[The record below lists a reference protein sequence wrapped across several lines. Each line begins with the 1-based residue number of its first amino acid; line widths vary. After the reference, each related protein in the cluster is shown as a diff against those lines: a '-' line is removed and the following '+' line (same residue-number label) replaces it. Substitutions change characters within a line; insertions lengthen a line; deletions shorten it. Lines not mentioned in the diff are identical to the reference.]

1 MNKADRHRRQYKGK
15 GYENVM
21 LHIQECQGSK
31 LCEGL
36 VTCSVVFPYV
46 VKERVP
52 HKGILS
58 KSIKNV
64 QKQEVAKA
72 ASFFLAVCRICA
84 YNKNKYGEIY
94 REGKD
99 EKMWGFHTVKVKENS
114 RRMFDLCMRRA
125 QSIGRADYVRTD
137 GRMDLAHTFRTD
149 MLHFLIYLAYSDG
162 TVNKEE
168 IKYINLLFGTQF
180 DEKMIRDYA
189 DRWGLRTESI
199 RDHAPR
205 SLNSFVRSN
214 IGAETG
220 EISDDY
226 YDLVQL
232 YVTTFNYIGN
242 DLIACNEEVA
252 ASEIQALS
260 SYIDLITEEID
271 RVRGDMEDY
280 KPTIA
285 FKPGSKV
292 KQEEKPDYSYWSDTL
307 ETRRTKITAP
317 EHPVEDTPAANVDRD
332 NYVDIAMPERFRTAD
347 TEQPFRMRTEQPEAQ
362 TLPDQS
368 ERKKE
373 FNTEIDI
380 QTLLKQLN
388 DLTGMQS
395 VKTEINNMINLLKI
409 CKIRQENGLQTPP
422 VTNHMVFLGNPGT
435 GKTTVARI
443 LAKIY
448 HGLGVLSKGHLVEVD
463 RSGLVAGYMGQTSEK
478 VTEVIEKAKGGI
490 LFIDEAYALAN
501 GQQGDFGQEAIDI
514 LNKAMEDNRDDLIV
528 IAAGYHDEMQDFLD
542 ANPGLRS
549 RFNRTIEFPNYN
561 AEELLEIMCNRA
573 KTLDYTLTED
583 AVNYV
588 RDTFTHILA
597 CPPENFGNAR
607 SVRNYLDRVIHNQAN
622 RLIAENNF
630 KEEDLTRLTLSDVQS
645 ETLE

>member
-1 MNKADRHRRQYKGK
+1 
-15 GYENVM
+15 
-21 LHIQECQGSK
+21 
-31 LCEGL
+31 
-36 VTCSVVFPYV
+36 
-46 VKERVP
+46 
-52 HKGILS
+52 
-58 KSIKNV
+58 
-64 QKQEVAKA
+64 
-72 ASFFLAVCRICA
+72 
-84 YNKNKYGEIY
+84 
-94 REGKD
+94 
-99 EKMWGFHTVKVKENS
+99 MWGFHTVKVKENS

-125 QSIGRADYVRTD
+125 QSIGRADYVRTE

-149 MLHFLIYLAYSDG
+149 LLHFLIYLAYSDG
-162 TVNKEE
+162 VINKEE
-168 IKYINLLFGTQF
+168 VKYINLLFGTQF

-220 EISDDY
+220 EISDGY

-252 ASEIQALS
+252 SSEIQALS
-260 SYIDLITEEID
+260 SYIELITQEIE

-292 KQEEKPDYSYWSDTL
+292 KQEELPDYSYWSDTL
-307 ETRRTKITAP
+307 ETQRTKISTP
-317 EHPVEDTPAANVDRD
+317 EHPSEDTRMVREDRRADAGVEETSRTPDAAE
-332 NYVDIAMPERFRTAD
+332 AGK
-347 TEQPFRMRTEQPEAQ
+347 PFRMRTEQPDAQ
-362 TLPDQS
+362 ALPDQK

-549 RFNRTIEFPNYN
+549 RFNRTIEFPNYD
-561 AEELLEIMCNRA
+561 ASELVEIMTNRA
-573 KTLDYTLTED
+573 KSLDYTLTDD
-583 AVNYV
+583 AVQYV
-588 RDTFTHILA
+588 QDTFTRILA

-630 KEEDLTRLTLSDVQS
+630 KEEDLTKLTLADVQS

>member
-1 MNKADRHRRQYKGK
+1 
-15 GYENVM
+15 
-21 LHIQECQGSK
+21 
-31 LCEGL
+31 
-36 VTCSVVFPYV
+36 
-46 VKERVP
+46 
-52 HKGILS
+52 
-58 KSIKNV
+58 
-64 QKQEVAKA
+64 
-72 ASFFLAVCRICA
+72 
-84 YNKNKYGEIY
+84 
-94 REGKD
+94 
-99 EKMWGFHTVKVKENS
+99 MWGFHTVKVKENS

-125 QSIGRADYVRTD
+125 QSIGRADYVRTG

-162 TVNKEE
+162 TMNKEE

-189 DRWGLRTESI
+189 NQWGLRSESI

-214 IGAETG
+214 IGGETG

-252 ASEIQALS
+252 NSEVQALS
-260 SYIDLITEEID
+260 SYIELITQEID
-271 RVRGDMEDY
+271 RVRGDMEEY

-292 KQEEKPDYSYWSDTL
+292 KQEETPDYSYWSDTL
-307 ETRRTKITAP
+307 ETRRTKISTP
-317 EHPVEDTPAANVDRD
+317 EHPVEDTTTAGENRYNRVDTA
-332 NYVDIAMPERFRTAD
+332 VPERFRKADTAD
-347 TEQPFRMRTEQPEAQ
+347 VEQPVAQ
-362 TLPDQS
+362 TLPDQK

-549 RFNRTIEFPNYN
+549 RFNRTIEFPNYD
-561 AEELLEIMCNRA
+561 AAELLEIMTNRA
-573 KTLDYTLTED
+573 KSLDYTLTDD
-583 AVNYV
+583 AVKYV
-588 RDTFTHILA
+588 QDTFTKILA

-630 KEEDLTRLTLSDVQS
+630 KEEDLTKLTLADVQS

>member
-1 MNKADRHRRQYKGK
+1 
-15 GYENVM
+15 
-21 LHIQECQGSK
+21 
-31 LCEGL
+31 
-36 VTCSVVFPYV
+36 
-46 VKERVP
+46 
-52 HKGILS
+52 
-58 KSIKNV
+58 
-64 QKQEVAKA
+64 
-72 ASFFLAVCRICA
+72 
-84 YNKNKYGEIY
+84 
-94 REGKD
+94 
-99 EKMWGFHTVKVKENS
+99 MWGFHTVKVKDNS

-149 MLHFLIYLAYSDG
+149 LLHFLIYLAYSDG
-162 TVNKEE
+162 SINKEE
-168 IKYINLLFGTQF
+168 VKYINLLFGTQF
-180 DEKMIRDYA
+180 DERMIRDYA

-220 EISDDY
+220 EISDGY

-260 SYIDLITEEID
+260 SYIELITQEIE
-271 RVRGDMEDY
+271 RVRDDMEEY

-292 KQEEKPDYSYWSDTL
+292 KQEERPDYSYWSDTF
-307 ETRRTKITAP
+307 ETRRTKISTP
-317 EHPVEDTPAANVDRD
+317 EHPAEDTSMEREDRRT
-332 NYVDIAMPERFRTAD
+332 ATETEETFRTPDAA
-347 TEQPFRMRTEQPEAQ
+347 EAGKSFHMRTEQPAAQ
-362 TLPDQS
+362 TLSDQK

-409 CKIRQENGLQTPP
+409 CKIREENGLQTPP

-514 LNKAMEDNRDDLIV
+514 LNKAMEDNREDLIV

-549 RFNRTIEFPNYN
+549 RFNRTIEFPNYDA
-561 AEELLEIMCNRA
+561 AELVEIMSNRA
-573 KTLDYTLTED
+573 KSLDYTLTDD
-583 AVNYV
+583 AVQYV
-588 RDTFTHILA
+588 QDTFTRILA

-630 KEEDLTRLTLSDVQS
+630 KEEDLTKLTLADVQS
-645 ETLE
+645 EKLE

>member
-1 MNKADRHRRQYKGK
+1 
-15 GYENVM
+15 M
-21 LHIQECQGSK
+21 L
-31 LCEGL
+31 
-36 VTCSVVFPYV
+36 
-46 VKERVP
+46 
-52 HKGILS
+52 
-58 KSIKNV
+58 
-64 QKQEVAKA
+64 
-72 ASFFLAVCRICA
+72 
-84 YNKNKYGEIY
+84 
-94 REGKD
+94 
-99 EKMWGFHTVKVKENS
+99 GFHTVKVKENS

-149 MLHFLIYLAYSDG
+149 MLHFLIYLVYSDG
-162 TVNKEE
+162 KVNKEE

-180 DEKMIRDYA
+180 DEKMLRDYA
-189 DRWGLRTESI
+189 DRWGLRSESI

-214 IGAETG
+214 IGGETG

-242 DLIACNEEVA
+242 DLIACNEEVTN
-252 ASEIQALS
+252 SEVQALS
-260 SYIDLITEEID
+260 SYIELITQEID
-271 RVRGDMEDY
+271 RVRGDMEEY
-280 KPTIA
+280 KPTIE

-292 KQEEKPDYSYWSDTL
+292 KQEETPDYSYWTDSL
-307 ETRRTKITAP
+307 QPSRTKLSAP
-317 EHPVEDTPAANVDRD
+317 KHSQEDIPAVREDRD
-332 NYVDIAMPERFRTAD
+332 NHADMRTSENVWTAD
-347 TEQPFRMRTEQPEAQ
+347 TTDVGKPFRMREEQSAAQ
-362 TLPDQS
+362 TLQDQK

-373 FNTEIDI
+373 FNTEMDI
-380 QTLLKQLN
+380 QTLLQQLN

-549 RFNRTIEFPNYN
+549 RFNRTIEFPNYD
-561 AEELLEIMCNRA
+561 AAELLEIMTNRA
-573 KTLDYTLTED
+573 KSLDYTLTGD
-583 AVNYV
+583 AVQYV
-588 RDTFTHILA
+588 LDTFTRILA

-630 KEEDLTRLTLSDVQS
+630 KEEDLTRLTLADVQS

>member
-1 MNKADRHRRQYKGK
+1 
-15 GYENVM
+15 M
-21 LHIQECQGSK
+21 L
-31 LCEGL
+31 
-36 VTCSVVFPYV
+36 
-46 VKERVP
+46 
-52 HKGILS
+52 
-58 KSIKNV
+58 
-64 QKQEVAKA
+64 
-72 ASFFLAVCRICA
+72 
-84 YNKNKYGEIY
+84 
-94 REGKD
+94 
-99 EKMWGFHTVKVKENS
+99 GFHTVKVKENS

-149 MLHFLIYLAYSDG
+149 MLHFLIYLVYSDG
-162 TVNKEE
+162 KVNKEE

-180 DEKMIRDYA
+180 DEKMLRDYA
-189 DRWGLRTESI
+189 DRWGLRSESI

-214 IGAETG
+214 IGGETG

-242 DLIACNEEVA
+242 DLIACNEEVTN
-252 ASEIQALS
+252 SEVQALS
-260 SYIDLITEEID
+260 SYIELITQEID
-271 RVRGDMEDY
+271 RVRGDMEEY
-280 KPTIA
+280 KPTIE
-285 FKPGSKV
+285 FKSGSKV
-292 KQEEKPDYSYWSDTL
+292 KQEETPDYSYWTDSL
-307 ETRRTKITAP
+307 QPSRTKLSAP
-317 EHPVEDTPAANVDRD
+317 KHSQEDIPAVREDRD
-332 NYVDIAMPERFRTAD
+332 NHADMRTSENVWTAD
-347 TEQPFRMRTEQPEAQ
+347 TTDVGKPFRMRTEQPAAQ
-362 TLPDQS
+362 TLPDQKD
-368 ERKKE
+368 RKKE
-373 FNTEIDI
+373 FNTEMDI
-380 QTLLKQLN
+380 QTLLQQLN

-549 RFNRTIEFPNYN
+549 RFNRTIEFPNYD
-561 AEELLEIMCNRA
+561 AAELLEIMTNRA
-573 KTLDYTLTED
+573 KSLDYTLTGD
-583 AVNYV
+583 AVQYV
-588 RDTFTHILA
+588 LDTFTRILA

-630 KEEDLTRLTLSDVQS
+630 KEEDLTRLTLADVQS

>member
-1 MNKADRHRRQYKGK
+1 
-15 GYENVM
+15 
-21 LHIQECQGSK
+21 
-31 LCEGL
+31 
-36 VTCSVVFPYV
+36 
-46 VKERVP
+46 
-52 HKGILS
+52 
-58 KSIKNV
+58 
-64 QKQEVAKA
+64 
-72 ASFFLAVCRICA
+72 
-84 YNKNKYGEIY
+84 
-94 REGKD
+94 
-99 EKMWGFHTVKVKENS
+99 MWGFHTVKVKENS

-149 MLHFLIYLAYSDG
+149 ILHFLIYLAYSDG

-189 DRWGLRTESI
+189 DHWGLRSESI

-214 IGAETG
+214 IGGETG

-252 ASEIQALS
+252 NCEVQALS
-260 SYIDLITEEID
+260 SYIELITQEID
-271 RVRGDMEDY
+271 RVRGDMEEY

-292 KQEEKPDYSYWSDTL
+292 KQEETPDYSYWSDTL
-307 ETRRTKITAP
+307 ETRRTKISTP
-317 EHPVEDTPAANVDRD
+317 EHPVEDTPSASENRD
-332 NYVDIAMPERFRTAD
+332 NRVDTAAPERSRTAD
-347 TEQPFRMRTEQPEAQ
+347 TADVEQSFRRAEQPAAQ
-362 TLPDQS
+362 TLPDQK

-373 FNTEIDI
+373 FNTEMDI

-528 IAAGYHDEMQDFLD
+528 IAAGYHNEMQDFLD

-549 RFNRTIEFPNYN
+549 RFNRTIEFPNYD
-561 AEELLEIMCNRA
+561 AAELLEIMTNRA
-573 KTLDYTLTED
+573 KSLDYTLTDD
-583 AVNYV
+583 AVQYV
-588 RDTFTHILA
+588 QDTFTRILA

-630 KEEDLTRLTLSDVQS
+630 KEEDLTKLTLADVQS

>member
-1 MNKADRHRRQYKGK
+1 
-15 GYENVM
+15 
-21 LHIQECQGSK
+21 
-31 LCEGL
+31 
-36 VTCSVVFPYV
+36 
-46 VKERVP
+46 
-52 HKGILS
+52 
-58 KSIKNV
+58 
-64 QKQEVAKA
+64 
-72 ASFFLAVCRICA
+72 
-84 YNKNKYGEIY
+84 
-94 REGKD
+94 
-99 EKMWGFHTVKVKENS
+99 MWGFHTVKVKDNS

-149 MLHFLIYLAYSDG
+149 LLHFLIYLAYSDG
-162 TVNKEE
+162 SINKEE
-168 IKYINLLFGTQF
+168 VKYINLLFGTQF
-180 DEKMIRDYA
+180 DERMIRDYA

-220 EISDDY
+220 EISDGY

-260 SYIDLITEEID
+260 SYIELITQEIE
-271 RVRGDMEDY
+271 RVRDDMEEY

-292 KQEEKPDYSYWSDTL
+292 KQEERPDYSYWSDTF
-307 ETRRTKITAP
+307 ETRRTKISTP
-317 EHPVEDTPAANVDRD
+317 EHPAEDTSMEREDRRT
-332 NYVDIAMPERFRTAD
+332 ATETEETFRTPDAA
-347 TEQPFRMRTEQPEAQ
+347 EAGKSFRMRTEQPAAQ
-362 TLPDQS
+362 TLSDQK

-409 CKIRQENGLQTPP
+409 CKIREENGLQTPP

-514 LNKAMEDNRDDLIV
+514 LNKAMEDNREDLIV

-549 RFNRTIEFPNYN
+549 RFNRTIEFPNYDA
-561 AEELLEIMCNRA
+561 AELVEIMSNRA
-573 KTLDYTLTED
+573 KSLDYTLTDD
-583 AVNYV
+583 AVQYV
-588 RDTFTHILA
+588 QDTFTRILA

-630 KEEDLTRLTLSDVQS
+630 KEEDLKKLTLADVQS
-645 ETLE
+645 EKLE

>member
-1 MNKADRHRRQYKGK
+1 
-15 GYENVM
+15 
-21 LHIQECQGSK
+21 
-31 LCEGL
+31 
-36 VTCSVVFPYV
+36 
-46 VKERVP
+46 
-52 HKGILS
+52 
-58 KSIKNV
+58 
-64 QKQEVAKA
+64 
-72 ASFFLAVCRICA
+72 
-84 YNKNKYGEIY
+84 
-94 REGKD
+94 
-99 EKMWGFHTVKVKENS
+99 MWSFHTVKVKENS

-162 TVNKEE
+162 SVNKEE

-189 DRWGLRTESI
+189 DRWGLRSESI

-220 EISDDY
+220 EISDGY
-226 YDLVQL
+226 YDLLQL

-252 ASEIQALS
+252 SSEVQALS
-260 SYIDLITEEID
+260 SYIELITEEIN

-292 KQEEKPDYSYWSDTL
+292 KQEDKPDYSYWSDTL
-307 ETRRTKITAP
+307 EMRRTKISTP
-317 EHPVEDTPAANVDRD
+317 EHPAEDTPTASENRD
-332 NYVDIAMPERFRTAD
+332 NHVDTATSDNFRTAD
-347 TEQPFRMRTEQPEAQ
+347 TEEAGKPFRMRVEQPDAQ
-362 TLPDQS
+362 TLPDQK

-373 FNTEIDI
+373 FNTEMDI
-380 QTLLKQLN
+380 QALLKQLN
-388 DLTGMQS
+388 ELTGMQS

-561 AEELLEIMCNRA
+561 ADELLEIMCNRA
-573 KTLDYTLTED
+573 KTLDYTLTVD

-588 RDTFTHILA
+588 RDIFTHILA
-597 CPPENFGNAR
+597 YPPENFGNAR

-630 KEEDLTRLTLSDVQS
+630 KEEDLTRLTLADVQS

>member
-1 MNKADRHRRQYKGK
+1 
-15 GYENVM
+15 
-21 LHIQECQGSK
+21 
-31 LCEGL
+31 
-36 VTCSVVFPYV
+36 
-46 VKERVP
+46 
-52 HKGILS
+52 
-58 KSIKNV
+58 
-64 QKQEVAKA
+64 
-72 ASFFLAVCRICA
+72 
-84 YNKNKYGEIY
+84 
-94 REGKD
+94 
-99 EKMWGFHTVKVKENS
+99 MWGFHTVKVKDNS

-149 MLHFLIYLAYSDG
+149 LLHFLIYLAYSDG
-162 TVNKEE
+162 SINKEE
-168 IKYINLLFGTQF
+168 VKYINLLFGTQF
-180 DEKMIRDYA
+180 DERMIRDYA

-220 EISDDY
+220 EILDGY

-260 SYIDLITEEID
+260 SYIELITQEIE
-271 RVRGDMEDY
+271 RVRDDMEEY

-292 KQEEKPDYSYWSDTL
+292 KQEERPDYSYWSDTF
-307 ETRRTKITAP
+307 ETRRTKISTP
-317 EHPVEDTPAANVDRD
+317 EHPAEDTSMEREDRRT
-332 NYVDIAMPERFRTAD
+332 ATETEETFRTPDAA
-347 TEQPFRMRTEQPEAQ
+347 EAGKSFRMRTEQPAAQ
-362 TLPDQS
+362 TLSDQK

-380 QTLLKQLN
+380 QTLLTQLN

-409 CKIRQENGLQTPP
+409 CKIREENGLQTPP

-514 LNKAMEDNRDDLIV
+514 LNKAMEDNREDLIV

-549 RFNRTIEFPNYN
+549 RFNRTIEFPNYDA
-561 AEELLEIMCNRA
+561 AELVEIMSNRA
-573 KTLDYTLTED
+573 KSLDYTLTDD
-583 AVNYV
+583 AVQYV
-588 RDTFTHILA
+588 QDTFTRILA

-630 KEEDLTRLTLSDVQS
+630 KEEDLTKLTLADVQS
-645 ETLE
+645 EKLE

>member
-1 MNKADRHRRQYKGK
+1 
-15 GYENVM
+15 
-21 LHIQECQGSK
+21 
-31 LCEGL
+31 
-36 VTCSVVFPYV
+36 
-46 VKERVP
+46 
-52 HKGILS
+52 
-58 KSIKNV
+58 
-64 QKQEVAKA
+64 
-72 ASFFLAVCRICA
+72 
-84 YNKNKYGEIY
+84 
-94 REGKD
+94 
-99 EKMWGFHTVKVKENS
+99 MWGFHTVKVKDNS

-149 MLHFLIYLAYSDG
+149 LLHFLIYLAYSDG
-162 TVNKEE
+162 SINKEE
-168 IKYINLLFGTQF
+168 VKYINLLFGTQF
-180 DEKMIRDYA
+180 DERMIRDYA

-205 SLNSFVRSN
+205 SLYSFVRSN

-220 EISDDY
+220 EISDGY

-260 SYIDLITEEID
+260 SYIELITQEIE
-271 RVRGDMEDY
+271 RVRDDMEEY

-292 KQEEKPDYSYWSDTL
+292 KQEERPDYSYWSDTF
-307 ETRRTKITAP
+307 ETRRTKISTP
-317 EHPVEDTPAANVDRD
+317 EHPAEDTSMEREDRRT
-332 NYVDIAMPERFRTAD
+332 ATETEETFRTPDAA
-347 TEQPFRMRTEQPEAQ
+347 EAGKSFRMRTEQPAAQ
-362 TLPDQS
+362 TLSDQK

-409 CKIRQENGLQTPP
+409 CKIREENGLQTPP

-514 LNKAMEDNRDDLIV
+514 LNKAMEDNREDLIV

-549 RFNRTIEFPNYN
+549 RFNRTIEFPNYDA
-561 AEELLEIMCNRA
+561 AELVEIMSNRA
-573 KTLDYTLTED
+573 KSLDYTLTDD
-583 AVNYV
+583 AVQYV
-588 RDTFTHILA
+588 QDTFTRILA

-630 KEEDLTRLTLSDVQS
+630 KEEDLTKLTLADVQS
-645 ETLE
+645 EKLE

>member
-1 MNKADRHRRQYKGK
+1 
-15 GYENVM
+15 
-21 LHIQECQGSK
+21 
-31 LCEGL
+31 
-36 VTCSVVFPYV
+36 
-46 VKERVP
+46 
-52 HKGILS
+52 
-58 KSIKNV
+58 
-64 QKQEVAKA
+64 
-72 ASFFLAVCRICA
+72 
-84 YNKNKYGEIY
+84 
-94 REGKD
+94 
-99 EKMWGFHTVKVKENS
+99 MWGFHTVKVKDNS

-149 MLHFLIYLAYSDG
+149 LLHFLIYLAYSDG
-162 TVNKEE
+162 SINKEE
-168 IKYINLLFGTQF
+168 VKYINLLFGTQF
-180 DEKMIRDYA
+180 DERMIRDYA

-220 EISDDY
+220 EISDGY

-242 DLIACNEEVA
+242 DLIACNEEVV

-260 SYIDLITEEID
+260 SYIELITQEIE
-271 RVRGDMEDY
+271 RVRGDMEEY

-292 KQEEKPDYSYWSDTL
+292 KQEERPDYSYWSDTF
-307 ETRRTKITAP
+307 ETRRTKISIP
-317 EHPVEDTPAANVDRD
+317 EHPAEDTSMEREDRR
-332 NYVDIAMPERFRTAD
+332 ATTETEETFRTPDAA
-347 TEQPFRMRTEQPEAQ
+347 EAGKSFRMRTEQPAAQ
-362 TLPDQS
+362 TLSDQK

-380 QTLLKQLN
+380 QTLLTQLN

-409 CKIRQENGLQTPP
+409 CKIREENGLQTPP

-514 LNKAMEDNRDDLIV
+514 LNKAMEDNREDLIV

-549 RFNRTIEFPNYN
+549 RFNRTIEFPNYDA
-561 AEELLEIMCNRA
+561 AELVEIMSNRA
-573 KTLDYTLTED
+573 KSLDYTLTDD
-583 AVNYV
+583 AVQYV
-588 RDTFTHILA
+588 QDTFTRILA

-630 KEEDLTRLTLSDVQS
+630 KEEDLTKLTLADVQS
-645 ETLE
+645 EKLE

>member
-1 MNKADRHRRQYKGK
+1 
-15 GYENVM
+15 
-21 LHIQECQGSK
+21 
-31 LCEGL
+31 
-36 VTCSVVFPYV
+36 
-46 VKERVP
+46 
-52 HKGILS
+52 
-58 KSIKNV
+58 
-64 QKQEVAKA
+64 
-72 ASFFLAVCRICA
+72 
-84 YNKNKYGEIY
+84 
-94 REGKD
+94 
-99 EKMWGFHTVKVKENS
+99 MWGFHTVKVKDNS

-149 MLHFLIYLAYSDG
+149 LLHFLIYLAYSDG
-162 TVNKEE
+162 SINKEE
-168 IKYINLLFGTQF
+168 VKYINLLFGTQF
-180 DEKMIRDYA
+180 DERMIRDYA

-220 EISDDY
+220 EISDGY

-260 SYIDLITEEID
+260 SYIELITQEIE
-271 RVRGDMEDY
+271 RVRDDMEEY

-292 KQEEKPDYSYWSDTL
+292 KQEERPDYSYWSDTF
-307 ETRRTKITAP
+307 ETRRTKISTP
-317 EHPVEDTPAANVDRD
+317 EHPAEDISMEREDRRAAT
-332 NYVDIAMPERFRTAD
+332 ETEETFRTPDAA
-347 TEQPFRMRTEQPEAQ
+347 EAGKSFRMRTEQPDAQ
-362 TLPDQS
+362 TLSDQK

-409 CKIRQENGLQTPP
+409 CKIREENGLQTPP

-514 LNKAMEDNRDDLIV
+514 LNKAMEDNREDLIV

-549 RFNRTIEFPNYN
+549 RFNRTIEFPNYDA
-561 AEELLEIMCNRA
+561 AELVEIMSNRA
-573 KTLDYTLTED
+573 KSLDYTLTDD
-583 AVNYV
+583 AVQYV
-588 RDTFTHILA
+588 QDTFTRILA

-630 KEEDLTRLTLSDVQS
+630 KEEDLTKLTLADVQS
-645 ETLE
+645 EKLE

>member
-1 MNKADRHRRQYKGK
+1 
-15 GYENVM
+15 
-21 LHIQECQGSK
+21 
-31 LCEGL
+31 
-36 VTCSVVFPYV
+36 
-46 VKERVP
+46 
-52 HKGILS
+52 
-58 KSIKNV
+58 
-64 QKQEVAKA
+64 
-72 ASFFLAVCRICA
+72 
-84 YNKNKYGEIY
+84 
-94 REGKD
+94 
-99 EKMWGFHTVKVKENS
+99 MWGFHTVKVKENS

-189 DRWGLRTESI
+189 DRWGLRSESI

-214 IGAETG
+214 IGGETG

-252 ASEIQALS
+252 NCEVQALS
-260 SYIDLITEEID
+260 SYIELITQEID
-271 RVRGDMEDY
+271 RVRGDMEEY

-292 KQEEKPDYSYWSDTL
+292 KQEETPDYSYWSDTL
-307 ETRRTKITAP
+307 ETRRTKISTP
-317 EHPVEDTPAANVDRD
+317 EHPVEDTPSASENRD
-332 NYVDIAMPERFRTAD
+332 NRVDTAAPERSRTAD
-347 TEQPFRMRTEQPEAQ
+347 TADVEQSFRRAEQSAAQ
-362 TLPDQS
+362 TLPDQK

-373 FNTEIDI
+373 FNTEMDI

-549 RFNRTIEFPNYN
+549 RFNRTIEFPNYD
-561 AEELLEIMCNRA
+561 AAELLEIMANRA
-573 KTLDYTLTED
+573 KSLDYTLTDD
-583 AVNYV
+583 AVQYV
-588 RDTFTHILA
+588 QDTFTRILA

-630 KEEDLTRLTLSDVQS
+630 KEEDLTKLTLADVQS

>member
-1 MNKADRHRRQYKGK
+1 
-15 GYENVM
+15 
-21 LHIQECQGSK
+21 
-31 LCEGL
+31 
-36 VTCSVVFPYV
+36 
-46 VKERVP
+46 
-52 HKGILS
+52 
-58 KSIKNV
+58 
-64 QKQEVAKA
+64 
-72 ASFFLAVCRICA
+72 
-84 YNKNKYGEIY
+84 
-94 REGKD
+94 
-99 EKMWGFHTVKVKENS
+99 MWGFHTVKVKDNS

-149 MLHFLIYLAYSDG
+149 LLHFLIYLAYSDG
-162 TVNKEE
+162 SINKEE
-168 IKYINLLFGTQF
+168 VKYINLLFGTQF
-180 DEKMIRDYA
+180 DERMIRDYA

-220 EISDDY
+220 EISDGY

-260 SYIDLITEEID
+260 SYIELITQEIE
-271 RVRGDMEDY
+271 RVRDDMEEY

-292 KQEEKPDYSYWSDTL
+292 KQEERPDYSYWSDTF
-307 ETRRTKITAP
+307 ETRRTKISTP
-317 EHPVEDTPAANVDRD
+317 EHPAEDTSMEDRRAAT
-332 NYVDIAMPERFRTAD
+332 ETEETFRTPDAA
-347 TEQPFRMRTEQPEAQ
+347 EAGKSFRMRTEQPAAQ
-362 TLPDQS
+362 TLSDQK

-409 CKIRQENGLQTPP
+409 CKIREENGLQTPP

-514 LNKAMEDNRDDLIV
+514 LNKAMEDNREDLIV

-549 RFNRTIEFPNYN
+549 RFNRTIEFPNYDA
-561 AEELLEIMCNRA
+561 AELVEIMSNRA
-573 KTLDYTLTED
+573 KSLDYTLTDD
-583 AVNYV
+583 AVQYV
-588 RDTFTHILA
+588 QDTFTRILA

-630 KEEDLTRLTLSDVQS
+630 KEEDLTKLTLADVQS
-645 ETLE
+645 EKLE

>member
-1 MNKADRHRRQYKGK
+1 
-15 GYENVM
+15 
-21 LHIQECQGSK
+21 
-31 LCEGL
+31 
-36 VTCSVVFPYV
+36 
-46 VKERVP
+46 
-52 HKGILS
+52 
-58 KSIKNV
+58 
-64 QKQEVAKA
+64 
-72 ASFFLAVCRICA
+72 
-84 YNKNKYGEIY
+84 
-94 REGKD
+94 
-99 EKMWGFHTVKVKENS
+99 MWGFHTVKVKDNS

-149 MLHFLIYLAYSDG
+149 LLHFLIYLAYSDG
-162 TVNKEE
+162 SINKEE
-168 IKYINLLFGTQF
+168 VKYINLLFGTQF
-180 DEKMIRDYA
+180 DERMIRDYA

-220 EISDDY
+220 EISDGY

-260 SYIDLITEEID
+260 SYIELITQEIE
-271 RVRGDMEDY
+271 RVRDDMEEY

-292 KQEEKPDYSYWSDTL
+292 KQEERPDYSYWSDTF
-307 ETRRTKITAP
+307 ETRRTKISTP
-317 EHPVEDTPAANVDRD
+317 EHPAEDTSMEREDRRAAT
-332 NYVDIAMPERFRTAD
+332 ETEETFRTSDAA
-347 TEQPFRMRTEQPEAQ
+347 EAGKSFRMRTEQPAVQ
-362 TLPDQS
+362 TLSDQK

-409 CKIRQENGLQTPP
+409 CKIREENGLQTPP

-514 LNKAMEDNRDDLIV
+514 LNKAMEDNREDLIV

-549 RFNRTIEFPNYN
+549 RFNRTIEFPNYD
-561 AEELLEIMCNRA
+561 ATELVEIMSNRA
-573 KTLDYTLTED
+573 KSLDYTLTDD
-583 AVNYV
+583 AVQYV
-588 RDTFTHILA
+588 QDTFTRILA

-630 KEEDLTRLTLSDVQS
+630 KEEDLTKLTLADVQS
-645 ETLE
+645 EKLE

>member
-1 MNKADRHRRQYKGK
+1 
-15 GYENVM
+15 
-21 LHIQECQGSK
+21 
-31 LCEGL
+31 
-36 VTCSVVFPYV
+36 
-46 VKERVP
+46 
-52 HKGILS
+52 
-58 KSIKNV
+58 
-64 QKQEVAKA
+64 
-72 ASFFLAVCRICA
+72 
-84 YNKNKYGEIY
+84 
-94 REGKD
+94 
-99 EKMWGFHTVKVKENS
+99 MWGFHTVKVKENS

-125 QSIGRADYVRTD
+125 QSIGRADYVRTG
-137 GRMDLAHTFRTD
+137 GRMDLTHTFRTD

-162 TVNKEE
+162 TINKEE

-189 DRWGLRTESI
+189 DRWGLRSESI

-214 IGAETG
+214 IGGETG

-252 ASEIQALS
+252 NSEVQALS
-260 SYIDLITEEID
+260 SYIELITQEID
-271 RVRGDMEDY
+271 RVRGDMQEY

-292 KQEEKPDYSYWSDTL
+292 KQEETPDYSYWSDML
-307 ETRRTKITAP
+307 EKQRTKISTP
-317 EHPVEDTPAANVDRD
+317 DHPADDESMVREDRDRD
-332 NYVDIAMPERFRTAD
+332 NRGKTDESENARTSDTAD
-347 TEQPFRMRTEQPEAQ
+347 VEQSFRRAEQPAAQ
-362 TLPDQS
+362 TLPDQK

-549 RFNRTIEFPNYN
+549 RFNRTIEFPNYD
-561 AEELLEIMCNRA
+561 AAELLEIMTNRA
-573 KTLDYTLTED
+573 KSLDYTLTDD
-583 AVNYV
+583 AVQYV
-588 RDTFTHILA
+588 QDTFTKILA

-630 KEEDLTRLTLSDVQS
+630 KEEDLTKLTLADVQS

>member
-1 MNKADRHRRQYKGK
+1 
-15 GYENVM
+15 
-21 LHIQECQGSK
+21 
-31 LCEGL
+31 
-36 VTCSVVFPYV
+36 
-46 VKERVP
+46 
-52 HKGILS
+52 
-58 KSIKNV
+58 
-64 QKQEVAKA
+64 
-72 ASFFLAVCRICA
+72 
-84 YNKNKYGEIY
+84 
-94 REGKD
+94 
-99 EKMWGFHTVKVKENS
+99 MWGFHTVKVKDNS

-149 MLHFLIYLAYSDG
+149 LLHFLIYLAYSDG
-162 TVNKEE
+162 SINKEE
-168 IKYINLLFGTQF
+168 VKYINLLFGTQF
-180 DEKMIRDYA
+180 DERMIRDYA

-220 EISDDY
+220 EISDGY

-260 SYIDLITEEID
+260 SYIELITQEIE
-271 RVRGDMEDY
+271 RVRDDMEEY

-285 FKPGSKV
+285 FKSGSKV
-292 KQEEKPDYSYWSDTL
+292 KQEERPDYSYWSDTF
-307 ETRRTKITAP
+307 ETRRTKISTP
-317 EHPVEDTPAANVDRD
+317 EHPAEDTSMEREDRR
-332 NYVDIAMPERFRTAD
+332 VATETEETFRTPDAA
-347 TEQPFRMRTEQPEAQ
+347 EAGKPFRMRTEQPAVQ
-362 TLPDQS
+362 TLSDQK

-409 CKIRQENGLQTPP
+409 CKIREENGLQTPP

-514 LNKAMEDNRDDLIV
+514 LNKAMEDNREDLIV

-549 RFNRTIEFPNYN
+549 RFNRTIEFPNYDA
-561 AEELLEIMCNRA
+561 AELVEIMSNRA
-573 KTLDYTLTED
+573 KSLDYTLTDD
-583 AVNYV
+583 AVQYV
-588 RDTFTHILA
+588 QDTFTRILA

-630 KEEDLTRLTLSDVQS
+630 KEEDLTKLTLADVQS
-645 ETLE
+645 EKLE

>member
-1 MNKADRHRRQYKGK
+1 
-15 GYENVM
+15 
-21 LHIQECQGSK
+21 
-31 LCEGL
+31 
-36 VTCSVVFPYV
+36 
-46 VKERVP
+46 
-52 HKGILS
+52 
-58 KSIKNV
+58 
-64 QKQEVAKA
+64 
-72 ASFFLAVCRICA
+72 
-84 YNKNKYGEIY
+84 
-94 REGKD
+94 
-99 EKMWGFHTVKVKENS
+99 MWGFHTVKVKENS

-125 QSIGRADYVRTD
+125 QSIGHVDYVRTD

-162 TVNKEE
+162 SVNKEE

-189 DRWGLRTESI
+189 DRWGLRSESI

-205 SLNSFVRSN
+205 SLSSFVHSN
-214 IGAETG
+214 IGGETG
-220 EISDDY
+220 EFSDSY

-252 ASEIQALS
+252 SSEIQALS
-260 SYIDLITEEID
+260 SYIELITEEIN

-280 KPTIA
+280 KPTIE

-292 KQEEKPDYSYWSDTL
+292 KQEDKPDYSYWSDTL
-307 ETRRTKITAP
+307 ETRRTKISTP
-317 EHPVEDTPAANVDRD
+317 DHPVEAAPIAREDRD
-332 NYVDIAMPERFRTAD
+332 NRAETATPERKQTADMAD
-347 TEQPFRMRTEQPEAQ
+347 TEQSFRMRTEPSAAQP
-362 TLPDQS
+362 LPEQK

-409 CKIRQENGLQTPP
+409 CRIRQENGLQTPP

-549 RFNRTIEFPNYN
+549 RFNRMIEFPNYS
-561 AEELLEIMCNRA
+561 ADELVEIMCNRA
-573 KTLDYTLTED
+573 KTLDYTLTDD
-583 AVNYV
+583 AVTYV
-588 RDTFTHILA
+588 QQLFAKTLA
-597 CPPENFGNAR
+597 FPPENFGNAR
-607 SVRNYLDRVIHNQAN
+607 SVRNYLDRIIHNQAN

-630 KEEDLTRLTLSDVQS
+630 KEEDLTRLTLADVQS
-645 ETLE
+645 EKLE

>member
-1 MNKADRHRRQYKGK
+1 
-15 GYENVM
+15 
-21 LHIQECQGSK
+21 
-31 LCEGL
+31 
-36 VTCSVVFPYV
+36 
-46 VKERVP
+46 
-52 HKGILS
+52 
-58 KSIKNV
+58 
-64 QKQEVAKA
+64 
-72 ASFFLAVCRICA
+72 
-84 YNKNKYGEIY
+84 
-94 REGKD
+94 
-99 EKMWGFHTVKVKENS
+99 MWGFHTVKVKENS

-189 DRWGLRTESI
+189 DRWGLRSESI

-214 IGAETG
+214 IGGETG

-252 ASEIQALS
+252 NCEVQALS
-260 SYIDLITEEID
+260 SYIELITQEID
-271 RVRGDMEDY
+271 RVRGDMEEY

-292 KQEEKPDYSYWSDTL
+292 KQEETPDYSYWSDTL
-307 ETRRTKITAP
+307 ETRRTKISTP
-317 EHPVEDTPAANVDRD
+317 EHPVEDTPSASENRD
-332 NYVDIAMPERFRTAD
+332 NRVDTAAPERSRTAD
-347 TEQPFRMRTEQPEAQ
+347 TADVEQSFRRAEQPAAQ
-362 TLPDQS
+362 TLPDQK

-373 FNTEIDI
+373 FNTEMDI

-549 RFNRTIEFPNYN
+549 RFNRTIEFPNYD
-561 AEELLEIMCNRA
+561 AAELLEIMTNRA
-573 KTLDYTLTED
+573 KSLDYTLTDD
-583 AVNYV
+583 AVQYV
-588 RDTFTHILA
+588 QDTFTRILA

-630 KEEDLTRLTLSDVQS
+630 KEEDLTKLTLADVQS

>member
-1 MNKADRHRRQYKGK
+1 
-15 GYENVM
+15 
-21 LHIQECQGSK
+21 
-31 LCEGL
+31 
-36 VTCSVVFPYV
+36 
-46 VKERVP
+46 
-52 HKGILS
+52 
-58 KSIKNV
+58 
-64 QKQEVAKA
+64 
-72 ASFFLAVCRICA
+72 
-84 YNKNKYGEIY
+84 
-94 REGKD
+94 
-99 EKMWGFHTVKVKENS
+99 MWGFHTVKVKDNS

-149 MLHFLIYLAYSDG
+149 LLHFLIYLAYSDG
-162 TVNKEE
+162 SINKEE
-168 IKYINLLFGTQF
+168 VKYINLLFGTQF
-180 DEKMIRDYA
+180 DERMIRDYA

-220 EISDDY
+220 EISDGY

-260 SYIDLITEEID
+260 SYIELITQEIE
-271 RVRGDMEDY
+271 RVRDDMEEY

-292 KQEEKPDYSYWSDTL
+292 KQEERPDYSYWSDTF
-307 ETRRTKITAP
+307 ETRRTKISTP
-317 EHPVEDTPAANVDRD
+317 EHPAEDTSMEREDRRT
-332 NYVDIAMPERFRTAD
+332 ATETEETFRTQDAA
-347 TEQPFRMRTEQPEAQ
+347 EAGKSFRMRTEQPAAQ
-362 TLPDQS
+362 TLSDQK

-409 CKIRQENGLQTPP
+409 CKIREENGLQTPP

-514 LNKAMEDNRDDLIV
+514 LNKAMEDNREDLIV

-549 RFNRTIEFPNYN
+549 RFNRTIEFPNYDA
-561 AEELLEIMCNRA
+561 AELVEIMSNRA
-573 KTLDYTLTED
+573 KSLDYTLTDD
-583 AVNYV
+583 AVQYV
-588 RDTFTHILA
+588 QDTFTRILA

-630 KEEDLTRLTLSDVQS
+630 KEEDLTKLTLADVQS
-645 ETLE
+645 EKLE

>member
-1 MNKADRHRRQYKGK
+1 
-15 GYENVM
+15 
-21 LHIQECQGSK
+21 
-31 LCEGL
+31 
-36 VTCSVVFPYV
+36 
-46 VKERVP
+46 
-52 HKGILS
+52 
-58 KSIKNV
+58 
-64 QKQEVAKA
+64 
-72 ASFFLAVCRICA
+72 
-84 YNKNKYGEIY
+84 
-94 REGKD
+94 
-99 EKMWGFHTVKVKENS
+99 MWGFHTVKVKENS
-114 RRMFDLCMRRA
+114 QRMFDLCMRRA
-125 QSIGRADYVRTD
+125 QSIGRADYVRTG

-162 TVNKEE
+162 KVNKEE

-180 DEKMIRDYA
+180 DEKMLRDYA
-189 DRWGLRTESI
+189 DRWGLRSESI

-214 IGAETG
+214 ISGETG

-252 ASEIQALS
+252 NSEVQALS
-260 SYIDLITEEID
+260 SYIELITQEID
-271 RVRGDMEDY
+271 RVRGDMQEY

-292 KQEEKPDYSYWSDTL
+292 KQEETPDYSYWSDTL
-307 ETRRTKITAP
+307 ATRQTKISTP
-317 EHPVEDTPAANVDRD
+317 EHPADDTSKVREDRNNYRDADMSENV
-332 NYVDIAMPERFRTAD
+332 RTAD
-347 TEQPFRMRTEQPEAQ
+347 MEETERPFRMRTEQPAAQ
-362 TLPDQS
+362 PLPDQK

-380 QTLLKQLN
+380 QALLKQLN

-549 RFNRTIEFPNYN
+549 RFNRTIEFPNYD
-561 AEELLEIMCNRA
+561 AAELLEIMTNRA
-573 KTLDYTLTED
+573 KSLDYTLTDD
-583 AVNYV
+583 AVQYV
-588 RDTFTHILA
+588 QDTFTRILA

-622 RLIAENNF
+622 RLITENNF
-630 KEEDLTRLTLSDVQS
+630 KEEDLTKLTLADVQS

>member
-1 MNKADRHRRQYKGK
+1 
-15 GYENVM
+15 M
-21 LHIQECQGSK
+21 L
-31 LCEGL
+31 
-36 VTCSVVFPYV
+36 
-46 VKERVP
+46 
-52 HKGILS
+52 
-58 KSIKNV
+58 
-64 QKQEVAKA
+64 
-72 ASFFLAVCRICA
+72 
-84 YNKNKYGEIY
+84 
-94 REGKD
+94 
-99 EKMWGFHTVKVKENS
+99 GFHTVKVKENS

-162 TVNKEE
+162 TVSKEE

-214 IGAETG
+214 IGGETG

-242 DLIACNEEVA
+242 DLIACNQEVA
-252 ASEIQALS
+252 SPEIQALS
-260 SYIDLITEEID
+260 SYIELITQEIE

-292 KQEEKPDYSYWSDTL
+292 KQEETPDYSYWSDTL
-307 ETRRTKITAP
+307 ETRRTKISTS
-317 EHPVEDTPAANVDRD
+317 EHPVEDRTMARRDRG
-332 NYVDIAMPERFRTAD
+332 NHVNAEAPENAQTAD
-347 TEQPFRMRTEQPEAQ
+347 TIDKEHPFQMQTEHPVAQ
-362 TLPDQS
+362 ALPDQK

-380 QTLLKQLN
+380 QTLLRQLN

-478 VTEVIEKAKGGI
+478 VTEVIEEAKGGI

-549 RFNRTIEFPNYN
+549 RFNRTIEFPNYD
-561 AEELLEIMCNRA
+561 AEELLEIMSNRA
-573 KTLDYTLTED
+573 KSLDYTLTDD
-583 AVNYV
+583 AVQYV
-588 RDTFTHILA
+588 RDTFTKILA

-622 RLIAENNF
+622 RLIAESNF
-630 KEEDLTRLTLSDVQS
+630 KEEDLTKLTLADVQS

>member
-1 MNKADRHRRQYKGK
+1 
-15 GYENVM
+15 
-21 LHIQECQGSK
+21 
-31 LCEGL
+31 
-36 VTCSVVFPYV
+36 
-46 VKERVP
+46 
-52 HKGILS
+52 
-58 KSIKNV
+58 
-64 QKQEVAKA
+64 
-72 ASFFLAVCRICA
+72 
-84 YNKNKYGEIY
+84 
-94 REGKD
+94 
-99 EKMWGFHTVKVKENS
+99 MWGFHTVKVKDNS

-149 MLHFLIYLAYSDG
+149 LLHFLIYLAYSDG
-162 TVNKEE
+162 SINKEE
-168 IKYINLLFGTQF
+168 VKYINLLFGTQF
-180 DEKMIRDYA
+180 DERMIRDYA

-220 EISDDY
+220 EISDGD

-260 SYIDLITEEID
+260 SYIELITQEIE
-271 RVRGDMEDY
+271 RVRDDMEEY

-285 FKPGSKV
+285 FKSGSKV
-292 KQEEKPDYSYWSDTL
+292 KQEERPDYSYWSDTF
-307 ETRRTKITAP
+307 ETRRTKISTP
-317 EHPVEDTPAANVDRD
+317 EHPAEDTSMEREDRRT
-332 NYVDIAMPERFRTAD
+332 ATETEETFRTPDAA
-347 TEQPFRMRTEQPEAQ
+347 EAGKPFRMRTEQPAVQ
-362 TLPDQS
+362 TLSDQK

-409 CKIRQENGLQTPP
+409 CKIREENGLQTPP

-514 LNKAMEDNRDDLIV
+514 LNKAMEDNREDLIV

-549 RFNRTIEFPNYN
+549 RFNRTIEFPNYDA
-561 AEELLEIMCNRA
+561 AELVEIMSNRA
-573 KTLDYTLTED
+573 KSLDYTLTDD
-583 AVNYV
+583 AVQYV
-588 RDTFTHILA
+588 QDTFTRILA

-630 KEEDLTRLTLSDVQS
+630 KEEDLTKLTLADVQS
-645 ETLE
+645 EKLE

>member
-1 MNKADRHRRQYKGK
+1 
-15 GYENVM
+15 
-21 LHIQECQGSK
+21 
-31 LCEGL
+31 
-36 VTCSVVFPYV
+36 
-46 VKERVP
+46 
-52 HKGILS
+52 
-58 KSIKNV
+58 
-64 QKQEVAKA
+64 
-72 ASFFLAVCRICA
+72 
-84 YNKNKYGEIY
+84 
-94 REGKD
+94 
-99 EKMWGFHTVKVKENS
+99 MWGFHTVKVKDNS

-149 MLHFLIYLAYSDG
+149 LLHFLIYLAYSDG
-162 TVNKEE
+162 SINKEE
-168 IKYINLLFGTQF
+168 VKYINLLFGTQF
-180 DEKMIRDYA
+180 DERMIRDYA

-220 EISDDY
+220 EISDGY

-260 SYIDLITEEID
+260 SYIELITQEIE
-271 RVRGDMEDY
+271 RVRDDMEEY

-292 KQEEKPDYSYWSDTL
+292 KQEERPDYSYWSDTF
-307 ETRRTKITAP
+307 ETRRTKISTP
-317 EHPVEDTPAANVDRD
+317 EHPAEDTSMEREDRRT
-332 NYVDIAMPERFRTAD
+332 ATETEETFRTPDAA
-347 TEQPFRMRTEQPEAQ
+347 EAGKSFRMRTEQPAAQ
-362 TLPDQS
+362 TLSDQK

-409 CKIRQENGLQTPP
+409 CKIREENGLQTPP

-514 LNKAMEDNRDDLIV
+514 LNKAMEDNREDLIV

-549 RFNRTIEFPNYN
+549 RFNRTIEFPNYDA
-561 AEELLEIMCNRA
+561 AELVEIMSNRA
-573 KTLDYTLTED
+573 KSLDYTLTDD
-583 AVNYV
+583 AVQYV
-588 RDTFTHILA
+588 QDTFTRILA

-630 KEEDLTRLTLSDVQS
+630 KEEDLTKLTLADVQS